1 MENKA
6 PDRLNIRKSDRKDY
20 DRLLEKDS
28 PFAGKENKD
37 LFMMALIIG
46 FHEETRVKLD
56 RKEGFILLYHLN
68 DKENSI
74 IKAITVGE
82 EGDLNILLDKKKVYS
97 IAEEYAAGG
106 IKLLK
111 DKVFSGGYGSYIK
124 KLESEL
130 IDEFERIKSKRDS
143 NLWNCIRRYS

>member
-6 PDRLNIRKSDRKDY
+6 PDRLNIQKSNRKDY

-28 PFAGKENKD
+28 PFVGKENKD

-56 RKEGFILLYHLN
+56 RKEGFFLLYHLN

-74 IKAITVGE
+74 IKAIAVVK

-97 IAEEYAAGG
+97 IVEEYAAGG

-124 KLESEL
+124 KLESDL
-130 IDEFERIKSKRDS
+130 IDEFKKFEEE
-143 NLWNCIRRYS
+143 LYL

>member
-1 MENKA
+1 MTENKV

-37 LFMMALIIG
+37 LFMMAMIIG
-46 FHEETRVKLD
+46 FQEGSRTPLD
-56 RKEGFILLYHLN
+56 KKEGFVRIEYLN
-68 DKENSI
+68 EREKSV
-74 IKAITVGE
+74 IKAISVTEG
-82 EGDLNILLDKKKVYS
+82 GDLSVLADKRKVYS
-97 IAEEYAAGG
+97 LAEEYAAGG

-111 DKVFSGGYGSYIK
+111 GKVFSGGYGSFIK

-130 IDEFERIKSKRDS
+130 VEGFEKIKKEDES
-143 NLWNCIRRYS
+143 

>member
-1 MENKA
+1 MSNKT
-6 PDRLNIRKSDRKDY
+6 PDRLNIKKSDREDY
-20 DRLLEKDS
+20 ARLLEKDS

-37 LFMMALIIG
+37 LFMMALVIG

-56 RKEGFILLYHLN
+56 KKEGFFLLYHLN

-74 IKAITVGE
+74 IKAIAVAE
-82 EGDLNILLDKKKVYS
+82 EGGLSILLDKEKVYL

-106 IKLLK
+106 IRLLK

-130 IDEFERIKSKRDS
+130 IDEFERIKD
-143 NLWNCIRRYS
+143 

>member
-37 LFMMALIIG
+37 LFMMALIVG
-46 FHEETRVKLD
+46 FHEEIRVKLD
-56 RKEGFILLYHLN
+56 GKEGFFLLYHLN

-74 IKAITVGE
+74 IKAIAVAE

-97 IAEEYAAGG
+97 IVEEYAAGG

-143 NLWNCIRRYS
+143 TL

>member
-1 MENKA
+1 MENKM

-20 DRLLEKDS
+20 NRLLEKDS

-37 LFMMALIIG
+37 LFMMALIVG
-46 FHEETRVKLD
+46 FHEEIRVKLD
-56 RKEGFILLYHLN
+56 GKEGFFLLYHLN

-74 IKAITVGE
+74 IKAIAVAE

-97 IAEEYAAGG
+97 IVEEYAAGG

-143 NLWNCIRRYS
+143 NL